1 MTTNRKRLTG
11 LVTSAKMQK
20 TVKVRVDRSYRHPLY
35 GKVVRSYK
43 NYLVHDEF
51 DCQPGDIV
59 CMVESRPI
67 SKKKRWV
74 VQEILRRATEAEV
87 AAEQEEVIDEL
98 AEVMGVLEEAEPVS
112 EEPEEVLEEPQDEL
126 EEVSEE
132 VEEASDDIESEAES

>member
-1 MTTNRKRLTG
+1 MTSNRKRLTG

-43 NYLVHDEF
+43 NYLVHDELE
-51 DCQPGDIV
+51 CQPGDIV
-59 CMVESRPI
+59 CMVESRPV

-87 AAEQEEVIDEL
+87 AADQEEVIDEL
-98 AEVMGVLEEAEPVS
+98 EEVMVEIEEATQQLEEAEA
-112 EEPEEVLEEPQDEL
+112 EVEM
-126 EEVSEE
+126 V
-132 VEEASDDIESEAES
+132 VEEAAQASDEDESEADPEEEAES